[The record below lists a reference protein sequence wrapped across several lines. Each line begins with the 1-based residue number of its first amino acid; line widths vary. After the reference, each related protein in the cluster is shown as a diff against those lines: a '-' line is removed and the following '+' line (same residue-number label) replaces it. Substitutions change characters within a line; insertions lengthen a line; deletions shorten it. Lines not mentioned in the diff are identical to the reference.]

1 MKILLIRLRLIGD
14 VVFTTPAIRAL
25 RQRFPD
31 AELVYLVERA
41 AAPVLSENQHLT
53 KLIIAER
60 PRGFR
65 RLIYDLQLAQRLRA
79 ARFDAVIDFHGGPR
93 GNWLT
98 WVTRAQTRIGYSIPY
113 RRWPYTH
120 LVKRPVQTEPRHSV
134 MNQWDLLS
142 SLDKRLAAR
151 PDPQRD
157 PVEMNVNV
165 ETALSVYRKLITA
178 ELIRKRITAG
188 ASRTLA
194 KKLNI
199 VVVHVR
205 VGTPFRQWPIEFF
218 IETIVNLAAFD
229 PELRFV
235 VTSDPADPST
245 TNQIITEVHARTGRA
260 TPLVTSADHF
270 GVAELQSLISRAALF
285 IGGDSGPLHIAATT
299 TTPIVGIY
307 GPTLP
312 TRSSPWRSP
321 ALITES
327 VDVGELPCRPCDQRH
342 CEPGDFRCLRT
353 LPAIKV
359 ISAAKRALTK
369 QLARKLAT

>member
-41 AAPVLSENQHLT
+41 AAPVLSDNQHLT

-65 RLIYDLQLAQRLRA
+65 RVIYDLQLAQRLRA

-93 GNWLT
+93 SNWLT
-98 WVTRAQTRIGYSIPY
+98 WATRAQARIGYSMPY

-142 SLDKRLAAR
+142 SLDKSFAEN
-151 PDPQRD
+151 PDPKRD
-157 PVEMNVNV
+157 PVEMNGNI
-165 ETALSVYRKLITA
+165 ETALSVYKTLITA
-178 ELIRKRITAG
+178 ELIRKTMTGRRLVRDKTKG
-188 ASRTLA
+188 F
-194 KKLNI
+194 
-199 VVVHVR
+199 VVIHVR

-235 VTSDPADPST
+235 VTSDPSDPST
-245 TNQIITEVHARTGRA
+245 TNQIITEVHARTEGP
-260 TPLVTSADHF
+260 TPLVTSGDHF
-270 GVAELQSLISRAALF
+270 GVAELRSVIIGAALF

-312 TRSSPWRSP
+312 ARSSPWRST

-359 ISAAKRALTK
+359 ISAAKRALTN

>member
-79 ARFDAVIDFHGGPR
+79 ERFDAVIDFHGGPR

-98 WVTRAQTRIGYSIPY
+98 WVTRAQTRIGYSMPY

-142 SLDKRLAAR
+142 SLDKSFAAR

-157 PVEMNVNV
+157 PVEMNGNI
-165 ETALSVYRKLITA
+165 EAALSVFKKLTTA
-178 ELIRKRITAG
+178 ELRRKSIG
-188 ASRTLA
+188 AHTPE
-194 KKLNI
+194 KQIDI
-199 VVVHVR
+199 VVIHVR

-218 IETIVNLAAFD
+218 IETIVNLATFD

-235 VTSDPADPST
+235 VTSDPSDPST
-245 TNQIITEVHARTGRA
+245 TNQIITAVHARTGRD

-270 GVAELQSLISRAALF
+270 GVAELQSLISSAALF

-369 QLARKLAT
+369 QLARNLAT

>member
-93 GNWLT
+93 SNWLT
-98 WVTRAQTRIGYSIPY
+98 WATRAKTRIGYSMPY

-120 LVKRPVQTEPRHSV
+120 LVRRPVQTEPRHSV

-142 SLDKRLAAR
+142 SLDKCFAES
-151 PDPQRD
+151 PDPERD
-157 PVEMNVNV
+157 PVEMNGNI
-165 ETALSVYRKLITA
+165 ETALSVYKKLNTA
-178 ELIRKRITAG
+178 ELIRKTMTGRRLVRDKTKG
-188 ASRTLA
+188 F
-194 KKLNI
+194 
-199 VVVHVR
+199 VVIHVR

-235 VTSDPADPST
+235 VTSDPSDPST
-245 TNQIITEVHARTGRA
+245 TNQIITAVHARTGRA

-270 GVAELQSLISRAALF
+270 GVAELQSLISHAALF
-285 IGGDSGPLHIAATT
+285 IGGDSGPLHIASTT
-299 TTPIVGIY
+299 TTPIVGLY

-369 QLARKLAT
+369 QSARKLAT

>member
-98 WVTRAQTRIGYSIPY
+98 WVTRAQTRIGYSMPY

-120 LVKRPVQTEPRHSV
+120 LVRRPVQTEPRHSV

-142 SLDKRLAAR
+142 SLDKSLAAR
-151 PDPQRD
+151 PDPERD
-157 PVEMNVNV
+157 PVEMNGNI
-165 ETALSVYRKLITA
+165 ETALSVYKKLITA
-178 ELIRKRITAG
+178 ELIRKTIACRRLVRDKTKG
-188 ASRTLA
+188 F
-194 KKLNI
+194 
-199 VVVHVR
+199 VVIHVR

-235 VTSDPADPST
+235 VTSDPSDPST

-270 GVAELQSLISRAALF
+270 GVAELQSLIIRAALF

-307 GPTLP
+307 GPTLA

-369 QLARKLAT
+369 QLARTLAT

>member
-1 MKILLIRLRLIGD
+1 VKILLIRLRLIGD

-93 GNWLT
+93 SNWLT
-98 WVTRAQTRIGYSIPY
+98 WATRAQARIGYSMPY

-142 SLDKRLAAR
+142 SLDKSFSAR

-157 PVEMNVNV
+157 PVEMNENIG
-165 ETALSVYRKLITA
+165 TALSVFKTLNTA
-178 ELIRKRITAG
+178 ELIRKSITGRA
-188 ASRTLA
+188 RDEQ
-194 KKLNI
+194 KIDI
-199 VVVHVR
+199 VVIHVR
-205 VGTPFRQWPIEFF
+205 VGTPFRQWPVEFF
-218 IETIVNLAAFD
+218 IETIVNLATFD

-235 VTSDPADPST
+235 VTSDPSDPST

-270 GVAELQSLISRAALF
+270 GVAELRSLINNAALF

-312 TRSSPWRSP
+312 ARSSPWRNP

-359 ISAAKRALTK
+359 ISATKRALTN
-369 QLARKLAT
+369 QLARNLAT

>member
-1 MKILLIRLRLIGD
+1 
-14 VVFTTPAIRAL
+14 
-25 RQRFPD
+25 
-31 AELVYLVERA
+31 
-41 AAPVLSENQHLT
+41 
-53 KLIIAER
+53 
-60 PRGFR
+60 
-65 RLIYDLQLAQRLRA
+65 
-79 ARFDAVIDFHGGPR
+79 
-93 GNWLT
+93 
-98 WVTRAQTRIGYSIPY
+98 
-113 RRWPYTH
+113 
-120 LVKRPVQTEPRHSV
+120 
-134 MNQWDLLS
+134 
-142 SLDKRLAAR
+142 
-151 PDPQRD
+151 
-157 PVEMNVNV
+157 
-165 ETALSVYRKLITA
+165 
-178 ELIRKRITAG
+178 
-188 ASRTLA
+188 
-194 KKLNI
+194 

>member
-65 RLIYDLQLAQRLRA
+65 RVIYDLQLAQRLRA

-93 GNWLT
+93 SNWLT
-98 WVTRAQTRIGYSIPY
+98 WATRAQTRIGYSMPY

-120 LVKRPVQTEPRHSV
+120 FVKRPVQTEPRHSV

-142 SLDKRLAAR
+142 SLDKSFAAR
-151 PDPQRD
+151 PDPELD
-157 PVEMNVNV
+157 PVEMNENI
-165 ETALSVYRKLITA
+165 ETTLSVYK
-178 ELIRKRITAG
+178 KRITAG
-188 ASRTLA
+188 LIRSTGIGGRLVSDKT
-194 KKLNI
+194 KGF
-199 VVVHVR
+199 VVIHVR

-218 IETIVNLAAFD
+218 IETIVNLATFD

-235 VTSDPADPST
+235 VTSDPSDPST

-270 GVAELQSLISRAALF
+270 GVAELRSLINNAALF

-312 TRSSPWRSP
+312 ARSSPWRNP

-359 ISAAKRALTK
+359 ISAAKRSLTN
-369 QLARKLAT
+369 QLAR

>member
-1 MKILLIRLRLIGD
+1 M
-14 VVFTTPAIRAL
+14 
-25 RQRFPD
+25 
-31 AELVYLVERA
+31 
-41 AAPVLSENQHLT
+41 
-53 KLIIAER
+53 
-60 PRGFR
+60 
-65 RLIYDLQLAQRLRA
+65 
-79 ARFDAVIDFHGGPR
+79 
-93 GNWLT
+93 
-98 WVTRAQTRIGYSIPY
+98 PY

-142 SLDKRLAAR
+142 SLDKSFAAR

-157 PVEMNVNV
+157 PVEMNVNI
-165 ETALSVYRKLITA
+165 ETGLSVFKKKVAA
-178 ELIRKRITAG
+178 ELTRRSITGRASHRG
-188 ASRTLA
+188 AKTID
-194 KKLNI
+194 I
-199 VVVHVR
+199 VVIHVR

-235 VTSDPADPST
+235 VTSDPSDPST
-245 TNQIITEVHARTGRA
+245 TNQIITAVHARTGRA

-270 GVAELQSLISRAALF
+270 GVAELQSLISHAALF
-285 IGGDSGPLHIAATT
+285 IGGDSGPLHIASTT
-299 TTPIVGIY
+299 TTPIVGLY

-342 CEPGDFRCLRT
+342 CEPGDFRCLKT

-359 ISAAKRALTK
+359 ISATKRALTN
-369 QLARKLAT
+369 QLARNLAT